1 MVWGFNNNSSTTQII
16 VSLCANEVKFCLIK
30 KTSNIIQQLASHKA
44 NYTDQQ
50 SLHDESIKW
59 IRENRCKGLNC
70 HWILSRKLYTTLSI
84 KPPEVK
90 PSELGH
96 TVKWLIKDQIEQPID
111 SILTA
116 HYTPYH
122 LDKENQKLTVVV
134 AEKNLIENLIELTK
148 ESNLQLA
155 SIQISELA
163 PAGALQSKTKL
174 KTSSSAQP
182 EDKITGFIDQD
193 QSGLIYNF
201 YVGSSLAFTR
211 HIKGRFFP
219 KTSEGEFSLENDNR
233 QSQVDQFLL
242 ETQRT
247 LDYCISQIFRKP
259 VDSLILDASKVDDQ
273 ELVTALEQLTE
284 LPITRFEYN
293 QLTTETSTQSPE
305 HEHEQEQEHEPV
317 DQLSLTE
324 IGATFFQESLSTEQS
339 VNFYLSEYQPKP
351 LEFGFKFAVS
361 VAAVFILAFFGYGY
375 LQNQQLSQL
384 EQQFTD
390 NQIKLQKTQELIKK
404 IQKQRGKTSPT
415 QNIQKQILRKQKE
428 LVASKKLLAKVI
440 NKKAIKPVS
449 YSQVLNALS
458 QQKEK
463 RLWLTKIDLYP
474 ESINLTGQA
483 TDPAAIPA
491 YIAKMATNN
500 LLSSEF
506 EEFQIKRDIND
517 RRIVNFS
524 MNNGRYKNAN

>member
-1 MVWGFNNNSSTTQII
+1 MVWGFNNNSNTTQII
-16 VSLCANEVKFCLIK
+16 VSLCANEIKFCLIK
-30 KTSNIIQQLASHKA
+30 KTSNIVQQLASHKA

-50 SLHDESIKW
+50 SLHEECIKW

-90 PSELGH
+90 SSELDH
-96 TVKWLIKDQIEQPID
+96 TVKWLIKDQIEQPIN
-111 SILTA
+111 SILTT

-122 LDKENQKLTVVV
+122 LDKENEKLTVVV

-148 ESNLQLA
+148 ESNLQLV

-163 PAGALQSKTKL
+163 PGGALRSNKKL
-174 KTSSSAQP
+174 ETNNPNKL
-182 EDKITGFIDQD
+182 ENKITGFIDQD

-201 YVGSSLAFTR
+201 YIGSSLAFTR

-219 KTSEGEFSLENDNR
+219 KTSEGEFSLESDNR

-259 VDSLILDASKVDDQ
+259 VDSLILDASKVDD
-273 ELVTALEQLTE
+273 EALVTALEQLTE
-284 LPITRFEYN
+284 LPVTRFEYK
-293 QLTTETSTQSPE
+293 QLTTEDSTQSPE
-305 HEHEQEQEHEPV
+305 QEPV
-317 DQLSLTE
+317 EQLSLTE
-324 IGATFFQESLSTEQS
+324 IGAIFYQESLSTDQS

-351 LEFGFKFAVS
+351 LEFGFKFAAS
-361 VAAVFILAFFGYGY
+361 IAIVFTLAFLGYGH

-384 EQQFTD
+384 EQQFAD
-390 NQIKLQKTQELIKK
+390 NQKKLDKTQESIKK

-428 LVASKKLLAKVI
+428 LIASKKLLAKVI
-440 NKKAIKPVS
+440 KQKATKPVN

-463 RLWLTKIDLYP
+463 HLWLTKIDLYP

-483 TDPAAIPA
+483 TDPAAIPD

-506 EEFQIKRDIND
+506 EEFEIKRDIND